1 MVQNNKNK
9 RQKLILYLI
18 IGLVAAFIAR
28 SLLMPTLGDT
38 RVEQV
43 SYSEFLQKV
52 ERGEVKKVQL
62 DTGTKSMRFTTSD
75 GAGEKAYETTQFP
88 NDSSLVCLLYTSPSP
103 RDISGSRMP
112 SSA

>member
-28 SLLMPTLGDT
+28 SLLMPTLGET

-43 SYSEFLQKV
+43 SYSEFLQKLN
-52 ERGEVKKVQL
+52 EAK
-62 DTGTKSMRFTTSD
+62 
-75 GAGEKAYETTQFP
+75 
-88 NDSSLVCLLYTSPSP
+88 
-103 RDISGSRMP
+103 
-112 SSA
+112 